1 MSHTDHVSTGRQ
13 AAVAAAETRM
23 GELGLTQAE
32 LAERARVPL
41 KMINRFLNGQN
52 WPQVRNRAQ
61 ISMALW
67 GDAGVL
73 TRIAMGQEPPRTQPR
88 DAEELR
94 RLITEAQEE
103 LTWLNPRYESTRRLI
118 TARLEREI
126 EDLKKELRALG
137 EDATPGVTESL
148 HEDL

>member
-1 MSHTDHVSTGRQ
+1 MSQTGVMSTGRQ
-13 AAVAAAETRM
+13 AAIAAAESRM

-32 LAERARVPL
+32 LAERARVPI

-61 ISMALW
+61 ISVALW

-73 TRIAMGQEPPRTQPR
+73 NRIASGEEPPHTAPRTA
-88 DAEELR
+88 DDLR
-94 RLITEAQEE
+94 RLIVEAQEE
-103 LTWLNPRYESTRRLI
+103 LTWLNPRYESTRKLI

-126 EDLKKELRALG
+126 ADLQKQLRAIEG
-137 EDATPGVTESL
+137 DTPENRGP
-148 HEDL
+148 

>member
-1 MSHTDHVSTGRQ
+1 MSHTGHVSTGRQ
-13 AAVAAAETRM
+13 AAVDAAETRM

-32 LAERARVPL
+32 LAERARVPV

-67 GDAGVL
+67 NDAGML
-73 TRIAMGQEPPRTQPR
+73 TRIAMGQQEPPRTQAR
-88 DAEELR
+88 DADELR
-94 RLITEAQEE
+94 RLIIEAQEE

-126 EDLKKELRALG
+126 EVLKKELRAL
-137 EDATPGVTESL
+137 EKDAPP
-148 HEDL
+148 DRD

>member
-1 MSHTDHVSTGRQ
+1 MSQTVPVSNRRQ
-13 AAVAAAETRM
+13 AAIAAAEMRM

-67 GDAGVL
+67 SDPNIL
-73 TRIAMGQEPPRTQPR
+73 SRISLGEDPPPSQHSRNADEIRQ
-88 DAEELR
+88 
-94 RLITEAQEE
+94 LITEMQDE
-103 LTWLNPRYESTRRLI
+103 LTWLNPRYESTRRVI
-118 TARLEREI
+118 SARLQREI
-126 EDLKKELRALG
+126 EDLQRELQALESG
-137 EDATPGVTESL
+137 ETGS
-148 HEDL
+148 